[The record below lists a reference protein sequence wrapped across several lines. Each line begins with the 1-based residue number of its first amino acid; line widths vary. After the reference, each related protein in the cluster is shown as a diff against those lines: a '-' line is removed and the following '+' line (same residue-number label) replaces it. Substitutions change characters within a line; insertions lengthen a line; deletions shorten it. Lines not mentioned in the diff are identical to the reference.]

1 MAADGKIV
9 FDTGI
14 DSSGFDKGL
23 KSLGSLAAKSAA
35 VITAA
40 FTAAASAAVNVGS
53 SFTASMSQVAA
64 TMGITRMS
72 DDYQILTASAE
83 EMGAATKFSATQ
95 AGDALNYLALAGY
108 DAQQSVEAL
117 PTVLNTAAAGGLDLA
132 YASDLITDS
141 MSALGLQ
148 MSDLEGFS
156 DKLAKTSQKS
166 NTSVAQL
173 GEAILTVGGTAKSLS
188 GGVEELDTMLG
199 LIADN
204 GIKGAE
210 GGTALRN
217 IILSL
222 SAPTDTAAAAMERL
236 NVSAFDSQGKMR
248 DLSAVFS
255 DFNAALAPLTDQEK
269 TQALNEIFNKV
280 DLKAV
285 NALLGTSAERFDELR
300 GYIENCSGAA
310 EQMAKTMD
318 DNLTGD
324 LTIMSSAL
332 EGLGIAAFDKF
343 EKPMRSAVQ
352 TVTEDISA
360 LTAEVKDGGL
370 SEQFDKISN
379 SAGRLVTAVG
389 ELAANGILPAII
401 NSMAAIIEHGGSI
414 LSIIAGIGAAVAAI
428 KVGPFIV
435 SFIASVQTANLQL
448 ALLTGQF
455 GAAAVSATALGG
467 GLSITEI
474 AVALYNKQITVAT
487 ASTAAFNAICS
498 INPIYLVAAALA
510 AVVTGIGLYIS
521 HVNKAKAATA
531 VLVDE
536 TNEYTEAM
544 DKVVQDGQE
553 SINKSNAEIAVI
565 KEKASRYEELRQRY
579 SNLTKGEMAEFK
591 SLAEELQEILPDGTE
606 IINEQT
612 GAYNSLADSIERVC
626 QNMESQAVLNA
637 KYNQYEEAAS
647 QNYDINKQ
655 LDEIQAQYDKEQRN
669 ADLYATEG
677 LNVDDVSSLDR
688 IAQRLYGISYD
699 ALVKQ
704 RNANQAII
712 DEYHQLYS
720 DTYNELN
727 SVEEET
733 TNDYVDNH
741 RLAGQQYADTIKSS
755 NEAMLSQLEAN
766 TKKLESGFEKLDH
779 QYNTGSIA
787 TEQELYE
794 KKKALLDKYGSETYK
809 DHWKYYEEIYGYEK
823 EFAEASKKLEEEKL
837 KETAKST
844 TEITKKIQEGME
856 KNLKVTKDGL
866 KKQLSATKSSLS
878 GITSE
883 YSKAMSDLQSNISGY
898 KNKLLSVGDI
908 FSVNETEKNGQKVK
922 TYTIEN
928 IDKQMKEM
936 EKYHS
941 YVMKLKA
948 NGASQGLIE
957 ELTSLDFEDGA
968 QFGKYL
974 SGLSDK
980 EFAKINN
987 YYKKRDDLAD
997 ELSKDMYKGEAEK
1010 LNSVLMEC
1018 VNTAL
1023 NSLPAAAQTAGS
1035 AMLTGIMEG
1044 IGSTD
1049 DLTERMT
1056 TFTDSFAEVF
1066 ESAVDDMDLNKSFSI
1081 ALGGIDAH
1089 AEGQELG
1096 KQLMNGFDE
1105 ELKKHRSEISVSQTS
1120 SAENLA
1126 SDTSAKN
1133 AGTKTSGSSKND
1145 NITIDTTNNITV
1157 QIDSETVSRST
1168 EHSRKTKE
1176 RRTG

>member
-1 MAADGKIV
+1 MAADGKLV

-40 FTAAASAAVNVGS
+40 FTVAASAAVNVGS

-148 MSDLEGFS
+148 MGDLEGFS

-255 DFNAALAPLTDQEK
+255 DFNTALAPLTDQEK

-360 LTAEVKDGGL
+360 LTVEVKDGGL

-389 ELAANGILPAII
+389 ELAANDILPAII

-531 VLVDE
+531 DLADE
-536 TNEYTEAM
+536 TNQYAEAM
-544 DKVVQDGQE
+544 EKVVQDGQE
-553 SINKSNAEIAVI
+553 NIDKSNAEIAVI

-637 KYNQYEEAAS
+637 KYKQYEEAAS

-655 LDEIQAQYDKEQRN
+655 LDEIQAQYEKEQRN
-669 ADLYATEG
+669 ADLYASEG
-677 LNVDDVSSLDR
+677 LSVDDVSSLDS

-699 ALVKQ
+699 ALVQQ
-704 RNANQAII
+704 RNTNQAII

-727 SVEEET
+727 SVEEES
-733 TNDYVDNH
+733 TNSYADNH

-755 NEAMLSQLEAN
+755 NEEMIKQLDAN
-766 TKKLESGFEKLDH
+766 TQKLESGFEKLDH

-809 DHWKYYEEIYGYEK
+809 DHWKFYEEIYGYEK
-823 EFAEASKKLEEEKL
+823 DFAEASKKLEEEKL
-837 KETAKST
+837 KETAKT
-844 TEITKKIQEGME
+844 TSEINKKIREGME
-856 KNLKVTKDGL
+856 KNLKDTKDGL

-878 GITSE
+878 SIISE
-883 YSKAMSDLQSNISGY
+883 YSKAMSDLKSNISGY

-908 FSVNETEKNGQKVK
+908 FSVDETEKNGQKVK
-922 TYTIEN
+922 TYTIAN

-957 ELTSLDFEDGA
+957 ELTSLDFEDSA

-1035 AMLTGIMEG
+1035 AMLSGIMNG
-1044 IGSTD
+1044 IGNSD

-1096 KQLMNGFDE
+1096 RQFMNGFDE

>member
-1 MAADGKIV
+1 MAADGKLV

-40 FTAAASAAVNVGS
+40 FTVAASAAVNVGS

-72 DDYQILTASAE
+72 DDYRILTASAE

-117 PTVLNTAAAGGLDLA
+117 PTVLNTAAAGGIDLA

-141 MSALGLQ
+141 MSALGLS
-148 MSDLEGFS
+148 MSELEGFS

-166 NTSVAQL
+166 NTNVAQL

-222 SAPTDTAAAAMERL
+222 SAPTDTAAATMERL

-285 NALLGTSAERFDELR
+285 NALLGTSAERFEKLR

-360 LTAEVKDGGL
+360 LTVEVKDGGL

-389 ELAANGILPAII
+389 ELAANDILPAII

-414 LSIIAGIGAAVAAI
+414 LSIIAGIGTAVAAI

-521 HVNKAKAATA
+521 HVNKSKAATA
-531 VLVDE
+531 ALVDE

-553 SINKSNAEIAVI
+553 NIDKSNAEIAVI

-637 KYNQYEEAAS
+637 KYKQYEEAAS

-655 LDEIQAQYDKEQRN
+655 LDEIQAQYEKEQRN
-669 ADLYATEG
+669 ADLYASEG
-677 LNVDDVSSLDR
+677 LSVDDVSSLDR

-699 ALVKQ
+699 ALVQQ
-704 RNANQAII
+704 RNTNQAII

-727 SVEEET
+727 SVEEES
-733 TNDYVDNH
+733 TNSYVDNH

-755 NEAMLSQLEAN
+755 NEEMLKQLDAN
-766 TKKLESGFEKLDH
+766 TQKLESGFEKLDH

-809 DHWKYYEEIYGYEK
+809 DHWKFYEEIYGCEK
-823 EFAEASKKLEEEKL
+823 DFAEASKKLEEEKL
-837 KETAKST
+837 KETAKT
-844 TEITKKIQEGME
+844 TSEINKKIREGME
-856 KNLKVTKDGL
+856 KNLKDTKDGL
-866 KKQLSATKSSLS
+866 KKQLSVTKSSLS
-878 GITSE
+878 SIISE
-883 YSKAMSDLQSNISGY
+883 YSKAMSDLKSNISGY

-922 TYTIEN
+922 TYTIAN

-1023 NSLPAAAQTAGS
+1023 TSLPAAAQTAGR
-1035 AMLTGIMEG
+1035 AMLSGIMEG
-1044 IGSTD
+1044 IGNSD

-1096 KQLMNGFDE
+1096 RQLMNGFDE

>member
-1 MAADGKIV
+1 MAADGKLV

-40 FTAAASAAVNVGS
+40 FTVAASAAVNVGS

-95 AGDALNYLALAGY
+95 AGNALNYLALAGY

-117 PTVLNTAAAGGLDLA
+117 PTVLNTAAAGGVDLA

-210 GGTALRN
+210 GGTTLRN
-217 IILSL
+217 NILSL

-285 NALLGTSAERFDELR
+285 NALLGTSAERFEELR

-360 LTAEVKDGGL
+360 LTVEVKDGGL
-370 SEQFDKISN
+370 SEQFDKISEG
-379 SAGRLVTAVG
+379 AGRLVTAVG
-389 ELAANGILPAII
+389 ELAANDILPAII

-414 LSIIAGIGAAVAAI
+414 LSIIAGIGTAVAAI

-531 VLVDE
+531 ALVDE

-553 SINKSNAEIAVI
+553 NIDKSNAEIAVI

-637 KYNQYEEAAS
+637 KYKQYEEAAS

-655 LDEIQAQYDKEQRN
+655 LDEIQAQYEKEQRN
-669 ADLYATEG
+669 ADLYASEG
-677 LNVDDVSSLDR
+677 LSVDDVSSLDR

-699 ALVKQ
+699 ALVQQ
-704 RNANQAII
+704 RNTNQAII

-727 SVEEET
+727 SVEEES
-733 TNDYVDNH
+733 TNSYVDNH

-755 NEAMLSQLEAN
+755 NEEMLKQLDAN
-766 TKKLESGFEKLDH
+766 TQKLEIGFEKLDH

-809 DHWKYYEEIYGYEK
+809 DHWKFYEEIYGCEK
-823 EFAEASKKLEEEKL
+823 DFAEASKKLEEEKL
-837 KETAKST
+837 KETAKT
-844 TEITKKIQEGME
+844 TSEINKKIREGME
-856 KNLKVTKDGL
+856 KNLKDTKDGL

-878 GITSE
+878 SIISE
-883 YSKAMSDLQSNISGY
+883 YSKAMSDIKSNISGY

-922 TYTIEN
+922 TYTIAN

-957 ELTSLDFEDGA
+957 DLTSLDFEDGA

-980 EFAKINN
+980 EFAKINS

-1023 NSLPAAAQTAGS
+1023 TSLPAAAQTAGR
-1035 AMLTGIMEG
+1035 AMLSGIMEG
-1044 IGSTD
+1044 IGNSD

-1096 KQLMNGFDE
+1096 RQFMNGFDE
-1105 ELKKHRSEISVSQTS
+1105 ELKNHRSEISVSQTS

-1157 QIDSETVSRST
+1157 QIDSETISRST

>member
-1 MAADGKIV
+1 MAADGKLV

-40 FTAAASAAVNVGS
+40 FTVAASAAVNVGS

-117 PTVLNTAAAGGLDLA
+117 PTVLNTAAAGGIDLA

-285 NALLGTSAERFDELR
+285 NALLGTSAERFEELR

-360 LTAEVKDGGL
+360 LTVEVKDGGL

-389 ELAANGILPAII
+389 ELAANDILPAII

-414 LSIIAGIGAAVAAI
+414 LSIIAGIGTAVAAI

-531 VLVDE
+531 ALADE
-536 TNEYTEAM
+536 TNQYAEAM

-553 SINKSNAEIAVI
+553 NIDKSNAEIAVI

-591 SLAEELQEILPDGTE
+591 SLAEELQEILPGGTE

-637 KYNQYEEAAS
+637 KYKQYEEAAS

-655 LDEIQAQYDKEQRN
+655 LDEIQAQYEKEQRN
-669 ADLYATEG
+669 ADLYASEG
-677 LNVDDVSSLDR
+677 LSVDDVSSLDR

-699 ALVKQ
+699 ALVQQ
-704 RNANQAII
+704 RNTNQAII

-727 SVEEET
+727 SVEEES
-733 TNDYVDNH
+733 TNSYVDNH

-755 NEAMLSQLEAN
+755 NEEMLKQLDAN
-766 TKKLESGFEKLDH
+766 TQKLESGFEKLDH

-809 DHWKYYEEIYGYEK
+809 DHWKFYEEIYGCEK
-823 EFAEASKKLEEEKL
+823 DFAEASKKLEEEKL
-837 KETAKST
+837 KETAKT
-844 TEITKKIQEGME
+844 TSEINKKIREGME
-856 KNLKVTKDGL
+856 KNLKDTKDGL

-878 GITSE
+878 SIISE
-883 YSKAMSDLQSNISGY
+883 YSKAMSDLKSNISGY

-908 FSVNETEKNGQKVK
+908 FSVDETEKNGQKVK
-922 TYTIEN
+922 TYTIAN

-957 ELTSLDFEDGA
+957 ELTSFDFEDGA

-1023 NSLPAAAQTAGS
+1023 TSLPAAAQTAGR
-1035 AMLTGIMEG
+1035 AMLSGIMEG
-1044 IGSTD
+1044 IGNSD

-1096 KQLMNGFDE
+1096 RQLMNGFDE

-1120 SAENLA
+1120 SAEKLA

>member
-1 MAADGKIV
+1 MAADGKLV

-40 FTAAASAAVNVGS
+40 FTVAASAAVNVGS

-117 PTVLNTAAAGGLDLA
+117 PTVLNTAAAGGIDLA

-148 MSDLEGFS
+148 MNDLEGFS

-285 NALLGTSAERFDELR
+285 NALLGTSAERFEELR

-360 LTAEVKDGGL
+360 LTVEVKDGGL

-389 ELAANGILPAII
+389 ELAANDILPAII

-414 LSIIAGIGAAVAAI
+414 LSIIAGIGTAVAAI

-531 VLVDE
+531 ALVDE

-553 SINKSNAEIAVI
+553 NIDKSNAEIAVI

-637 KYNQYEEAAS
+637 KYKQYEEAAS

-655 LDEIQAQYDKEQRN
+655 LDEIQAQYEKEQRN
-669 ADLYATEG
+669 ADLYASEG
-677 LNVDDVSSLDR
+677 LSVDDVSSLDS

-699 ALVKQ
+699 ALVQQ
-704 RNANQAII
+704 RNTNQAII

-727 SVEEET
+727 SVEEES
-733 TNDYVDNH
+733 TNSYVDNH

-755 NEAMLSQLEAN
+755 NDEMLKQLDAN
-766 TKKLESGFEKLDH
+766 TQKLESGFEKLDH
-779 QYNTGSIA
+779 QYNTGGIA

-809 DHWKYYEEIYGYEK
+809 DHWKYYEEIYGCEK

-837 KETAKST
+837 KETAKTT
-844 TEITKKIQEGME
+844 TEINKKIREGME
-856 KNLKVTKDGL
+856 KNLKDTKDGL

-878 GITSE
+878 SIISE
-883 YSKAMSDLQSNISGY
+883 YSKAMSDLKSNISGY

-922 TYTIEN
+922 TYTIAN
-928 IDKQMKEM
+928 IDKQMQEM

-1010 LNSVLMEC
+1010 LNSVLMES

-1035 AMLTGIMEG
+1035 AMLSGIMEG
-1044 IGSTD
+1044 IGNSD

-1096 KQLMNGFDE
+1096 RQLMNGFDE

>member
-1 MAADGKIV
+1 MAADGKLV

-40 FTAAASAAVNVGS
+40 FTVAASAAVNVGS

-64 TMGITRMS
+64 TMDITRMS

-95 AGDALNYLALAGY
+95 AGNALNYLALAGY

-117 PTVLNTAAAGGLDLA
+117 PTVLNTAAAGGIDLA

-141 MSALGLQ
+141 MSALGLS
-148 MSDLEGFS
+148 MSELEGFS

-166 NTSVAQL
+166 NTNVAQL

-269 TQALNEIFNKV
+269 TQALSEIFNKV

-285 NALLGTSAERFDELR
+285 NALLGTSAERFEELR

-360 LTAEVKDGGL
+360 LTVEVKDGGL

-389 ELAANGILPAII
+389 ELAANDILPAII

-414 LSIIAGIGAAVAAI
+414 LSIIAGIGTAVAAI

-531 VLVDE
+531 ALVDE

-553 SINKSNAEIAVI
+553 NIDKSNAEIAVI

-637 KYNQYEEAAS
+637 KYKQYEEAAS

-655 LDEIQAQYDKEQRN
+655 LDEIQAQYEKEQRN
-669 ADLYATEG
+669 ADLYASEG
-677 LNVDDVSSLDR
+677 LSVDDVSSLDS

-699 ALVKQ
+699 ALVQQ
-704 RNANQAII
+704 RNTNQAII

-727 SVEEET
+727 SVEEES
-733 TNDYVDNH
+733 TNSYVDNH

-755 NEAMLSQLEAN
+755 NEEMLKQLDAN
-766 TKKLESGFEKLDH
+766 TQKLESGFEKLDH

-809 DHWKYYEEIYGYEK
+809 DHWKFYEEIYGCEK
-823 EFAEASKKLEEEKL
+823 DFAEASKKLEEEKL
-837 KETAKST
+837 KETAKT
-844 TEITKKIQEGME
+844 TSEINKKIREGME
-856 KNLKVTKDGL
+856 KNLKDTKDGL
-866 KKQLSATKSSLS
+866 KKQLSATKSCLS
-878 GITSE
+878 SIISE
-883 YSKAMSDLQSNISGY
+883 YSKAMSDLKSNISGY

-908 FSVNETEKNGQKVK
+908 FSVDETEKNGQKVK
-922 TYTIEN
+922 TYTIAN
-928 IDKQMKEM
+928 IDKQMNEM

-1023 NSLPAAAQTAGS
+1023 TSLPAAAQTAGR
-1035 AMLTGIMEG
+1035 AMLSGIMEG
-1044 IGSTD
+1044 IGNSD

-1096 KQLMNGFDE
+1096 RQLMNGFDE

-1120 SAENLA
+1120 SAEKLA

-1157 QIDSETVSRST
+1157 QIDSETISRST

>member
-1 MAADGKIV
+1 MAADGKLV

-23 KSLGSLAAKSAA
+23 KSLGSRAAKSAA

-40 FTAAASAAVNVGS
+40 FTVAASAAVNVGS

-148 MSDLEGFS
+148 MSELEGFS

-188 GGVEELDTMLG
+188 GGVAELDTMLG

-210 GGTALRN
+210 GGTTLRN

-248 DLSAVFS
+248 DLSNVFA
-255 DFNAALAPLTDQEK
+255 DFNTALAPLTDQEK
-269 TQALNEIFNKV
+269 TQALSEIFNKV

-389 ELAANGILPAII
+389 ELAANDILPAII

-414 LSIIAGIGAAVAAI
+414 LSIIAGIGTAVAAI

-474 AVALYNKQITVAT
+474 AVALYNKQMTVAT

-531 VLVDE
+531 ALVDE

-553 SINKSNAEIAVI
+553 NIDKSNAEIAVI

-626 QNMESQAVLNA
+626 QNMDAQAVLNA
-637 KYNQYEEAAS
+637 KYKQYEEAAS

-655 LDEIQAQYDKEQRN
+655 LDEIQAQYEKEQRN
-669 ADLYATEG
+669 ADLYASEG
-677 LNVDDVSSLDR
+677 LSVDDVSSLDR

-699 ALVKQ
+699 ALVQQ
-704 RNANQAII
+704 RNTNQAII

-727 SVEEET
+727 SVEEES
-733 TNDYVDNH
+733 TNSYVDNH

-755 NEAMLSQLEAN
+755 NEEMLKQLDAN
-766 TKKLESGFEKLDH
+766 TQKLESGFEKLDH

-809 DHWKYYEEIYGYEK
+809 DHWKFYEEIYGCEK
-823 EFAEASKKLEEEKL
+823 DFAEASKKLEEEKL
-837 KETAKST
+837 KETAKT
-844 TEITKKIQEGME
+844 TSEINKKIREGME
-856 KNLKVTKDGL
+856 KNLKDTKDGL

-878 GITSE
+878 SIISE
-883 YSKAMSDLQSNISGY
+883 YSKAMSDLKSNISGY

-908 FSVNETEKNGQKVK
+908 FSVDETEKNGQKVK
-922 TYTIEN
+922 TYTIAN

-957 ELTSLDFEDGA
+957 ELTSFDFEDGA

-1023 NSLPAAAQTAGS
+1023 TSLPAAAQTAGR
-1035 AMLTGIMEG
+1035 AMLSGIMEG
-1044 IGSTD
+1044 IGNSD

-1096 KQLMNGFDE
+1096 RQLMNGFDE

-1120 SAENLA
+1120 SAEKLA

>member
-1 MAADGKIV
+1 MAADGKLV

-40 FTAAASAAVNVGS
+40 FTVAASAAVNVGS

-117 PTVLNTAAAGGLDLA
+117 PTVLNTAAAGGIDLA

-285 NALLGTSAERFDELR
+285 NALLGTSAERFEELR

-360 LTAEVKDGGL
+360 LTVEVKDGGL

-389 ELAANGILPAII
+389 ELAANDILPAII

-414 LSIIAGIGAAVAAI
+414 LSIIAGIGTAVAAI

-531 VLVDE
+531 ALADE
-536 TNEYTEAM
+536 TNQYAEAM

-553 SINKSNAEIAVI
+553 NIDKSNAEIAVI

-637 KYNQYEEAAS
+637 KYKQYEEAAS

-655 LDEIQAQYDKEQRN
+655 LDEIQAQYEKEQRN
-669 ADLYATEG
+669 ADLYASEG
-677 LNVDDVSSLDR
+677 LSVDDVSSLDR

-699 ALVKQ
+699 ALVQQ
-704 RNANQAII
+704 RNTNQAII

-727 SVEEET
+727 SVEEES
-733 TNDYVDNH
+733 TNSYVDNH

-755 NEAMLSQLEAN
+755 NEEMLKQLDAN
-766 TKKLESGFEKLDH
+766 TQKLESGFEKLDH

-794 KKKALLDKYGSETYK
+794 KKKALLDKYGSEIYK
-809 DHWKYYEEIYGYEK
+809 DHWKFYEEIYGCEK
-823 EFAEASKKLEEEKL
+823 DFAEASKKLEEEKL
-837 KETAKST
+837 KETAKT
-844 TEITKKIQEGME
+844 TSEINKKIREGME
-856 KNLKVTKDGL
+856 KNLKDTKDGL

-878 GITSE
+878 SIISE
-883 YSKAMSDLQSNISGY
+883 YSKAMSDLKSNISGY

-922 TYTIEN
+922 TYTIAN

-957 ELTSLDFEDGA
+957 ELTSFDFEDGA

-974 SGLSDK
+974 SGLSDN

-1035 AMLTGIMEG
+1035 AMLSGIMEG
-1044 IGSTD
+1044 IGNSD

-1096 KQLMNGFDE
+1096 RQLMNGFDE

>member
-1 MAADGKIV
+1 MAADGKLV

-23 KSLGSLAAKSAA
+23 KSLGSRAAKSAA

-40 FTAAASAAVNVGS
+40 FTVAASAAVNVGS
-53 SFTASMSQVAA
+53 SFTVSMSQVAA

-72 DDYQILTASAE
+72 DDYRILTASAE

-117 PTVLNTAAAGGLDLA
+117 PTVLNTAAAGGIDLA

-141 MSALGLQ
+141 MSALGLS
-148 MSDLEGFS
+148 MSELEGFS

-166 NTSVAQL
+166 NTNVAQL

-188 GGVEELDTMLG
+188 GGVAELDTMLG

-285 NALLGTSAERFDELR
+285 NALLGTSAERFEELR

-360 LTAEVKDGGL
+360 LTVEVKDGGL

-389 ELAANGILPAII
+389 ELAANDILPAII

-414 LSIIAGIGAAVAAI
+414 LSIIAGIGTAVAAI
-428 KVGPFIV
+428 KFGPFIV

-531 VLVDE
+531 ALVDE

-553 SINKSNAEIAVI
+553 NIDKSNAEIAVI

-626 QNMESQAVLNA
+626 QNMDAKAVLNA
-637 KYNQYEEAAS
+637 KYKQYEEAVA
-647 QNYDINKQ
+647 QNDDIKKQ
-655 LDEIQAQYDKEQRN
+655 LDEIQDQYETAQRD
-669 ADLYATEG
+669 ADLYAADR

-699 ALVKQ
+699 DLVQQ
-704 RNANQAII
+704 RNTNQAII

-727 SVEEET
+727 SVEEES
-733 TNDYVDNH
+733 TNSYVDNH

-755 NEAMLSQLEAN
+755 NEEMLKQLDAD
-766 TKKLESGFEKLDH
+766 TQKLESGFEKLDH

-809 DHWKYYEEIYGYEK
+809 DHWKFYEEIYGCEK
-823 EFAEASKKLEEEKL
+823 DFAEASKKLEEEKL
-837 KETAKST
+837 KETAKT
-844 TEITKKIQEGME
+844 TSEINKKIREGME
-856 KNLKVTKDGL
+856 KNLKDTKDGL

-878 GITSE
+878 SIISE
-883 YSKAMSDLQSNISGY
+883 YSKAMSDLKSNISGY

-908 FSVNETEKNGQKVK
+908 FSVDETEKNGQKVK
-922 TYTIEN
+922 TYTIAN
-928 IDKQMKEM
+928 IDKQMNEM

-968 QFGKYL
+968 QFSKYL

-1023 NSLPAAAQTAGS
+1023 TSLPAAAQTAGR
-1035 AMLTGIMEG
+1035 AMLSGIMEG
-1044 IGSTD
+1044 IGNSD

-1096 KQLMNGFDE
+1096 RQLMNGFDE

-1120 SAENLA
+1120 SAEKLA

-1157 QIDSETVSRST
+1157 QIDSETISRST

>member
-1 MAADGKIV
+1 MAADGKLV

-40 FTAAASAAVNVGS
+40 FTVAASAAVNVGS

-72 DDYQILTASAE
+72 DDYQMLTASAE

-117 PTVLNTAAAGGLDLA
+117 PTVLNTAAAGGIDLA

-141 MSALGLQ
+141 MSALGLS
-148 MSDLEGFS
+148 MSELEGFS

-188 GGVEELDTMLG
+188 GGVAELDTMLG

-360 LTAEVKDGGL
+360 LTVEVKDGGL
-370 SEQFDKISN
+370 SEQFDKISEG
-379 SAGRLVTAVG
+379 AGRLVAAVG
-389 ELAANGILPAII
+389 ELAANDILPAII

-414 LSIIAGIGAAVAAI
+414 LSIIAGIGTAVAAI

-435 SFIASVQTANLQL
+435 RFIASVQTANLQL
-448 ALLTGQF
+448 ALLTRQF

-487 ASTAAFNAICS
+487 ASTVAFNAICS

-531 VLVDE
+531 ALVDE

-553 SINKSNAEIAVI
+553 NIDKSNAEIAVI

-626 QNMESQAVLNA
+626 QNMDAQAVLNA
-637 KYNQYEEAAS
+637 KYKQYEEAVA
-647 QNYDINKQ
+647 QNDDIKKQ
-655 LDEIQAQYDKEQRN
+655 LDEIQDQYETAQRD
-669 ADLYATEG
+669 ADLYAADR

-699 ALVKQ
+699 ALVQQ
-704 RNANQAII
+704 RNTNQAII

-727 SVEEET
+727 SVEEES
-733 TNDYVDNH
+733 TNSYVDNH

-755 NEAMLSQLEAN
+755 NEEMLKQLDAN
-766 TKKLESGFEKLDH
+766 TQKLESGFEKLDH

-809 DHWKYYEEIYGYEK
+809 DHWKFYEEIYGCEK
-823 EFAEASKKLEEEKL
+823 DFAEASKKLEEEKL
-837 KETAKST
+837 KETAKT
-844 TEITKKIQEGME
+844 TSEINKKIREGME
-856 KNLKVTKDGL
+856 KKLKDTKDGL

-878 GITSE
+878 SIISE
-883 YSKAMSDLQSNISGY
+883 YSKAMSDLKSNISGY
-898 KNKLLSVGDI
+898 KNKLLSVGDV
-908 FSVNETEKNGQKVK
+908 FSVDETEKNGQKVK
-922 TYTIEN
+922 TYTIAN

-980 EFAKINN
+980 EFSKINN

-1035 AMLTGIMEG
+1035 AMLSGIMEG
-1044 IGSTD
+1044 IGNSD

-1096 KQLMNGFDE
+1096 RQLMNGFDE

-1157 QIDSETVSRST
+1157 QIDSETISRST